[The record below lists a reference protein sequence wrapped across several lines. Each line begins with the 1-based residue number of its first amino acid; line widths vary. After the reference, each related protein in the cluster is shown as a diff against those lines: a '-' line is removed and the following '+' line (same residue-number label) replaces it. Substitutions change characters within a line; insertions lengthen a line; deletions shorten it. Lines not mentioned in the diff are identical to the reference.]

1 MSYNGWGVFT
11 ELLLSGRW
19 LKLVAEISSSGHRW
33 RRALR
38 QKVIAPLVPA
48 PIFRRYKQWR
58 RGQNPPWYN
67 FSLIHPEFAAA
78 TEVIDRAA
86 REKEPFDA
94 PQLRDTR
101 LGRIREIRLYGQSA
115 DWYATVRAR
124 FGIDLRTPAFH
135 RPLVEFC
142 FGIPEDQYL
151 REGQDRWLI
160 RRAMKGRLPDIVL
173 NQKRYGTQ
181 AADWYPRLTRQR
193 NQIAEEVKRLA
204 ENPEVASIFDMQGLK
219 AILDSWPDRQPAE
232 YTPEQSRMLAVPD
245 TLGAAYFIESMT
257 GSNYPLLQSGNRLN
271 SGK

>member
-1 MSYNGWGVFT
+1 MCSLFGGTLNAIWGIDMYNAVRSAGHNVMLGGDMGNSTMSYNGWGVFT

-58 RGQNPPWYN
+58 RGQNPPWYY

-101 LGRIREIRLYGQSA
+101 LGRIRE
-115 DWYATVRAR
+115 
-124 FGIDLRTPAFH
+124 
-135 RPLVEFC
+135 
-142 FGIPEDQYL
+142 
-151 REGQDRWLI
+151 
-160 RRAMKGRLPDIVL
+160 
-173 NQKRYGTQ
+173 
-181 AADWYPRLTRQR
+181 
-193 NQIAEEVKRLA
+193 
-204 ENPEVASIFDMQGLK
+204 
-219 AILDSWPDRQPAE
+219 
-232 YTPEQSRMLAVPD
+232 
-245 TLGAAYFIESMT
+245 
-257 GSNYPLLQSGNRLN
+257 
-271 SGK
+271 